1 MNYRDTALQH
11 LAVFFAGHPSNEQ
24 RWEAGPMAA
33 DSDFFVMCFAPG
45 PKTGLWAYFSVG
57 AELLE
62 ADAPRLEFFVLSPRF
77 DTRMVELVTMIAHY
91 HRTER
96 LGLSHLLPIGAPW
109 LDCSSC
115 DCFLV
120 SLPYSF
126 GPALE
131 HLDYGTGSARFL
143 WLLPITSSERQFAK
157 EHGVEALE
165 ERFDQ
170 AQLQYWDINRTS
182 VE

>member
-1 MNYRDTALQH
+1 
-11 LAVFFAGHPSNEQ
+11 
-24 RWEAGPMAA
+24 
-33 DSDFFVMCFAPG
+33 
-45 PKTGLWAYFSVG
+45 
-57 AELLE
+57 
-62 ADAPRLEFFVLSPRF
+62 
-77 DTRMVELVTMIAHY
+77 MVELVTMIAHY